1 MHLDRNRGHGFF
13 LTLEGPEGSGKST
26 QARRLAD
33 RLGAAGHRCLVTREP
48 GGTALGEQVRQI
60 LLHAPELA
68 PTPATDALLFNAARA
83 QLVAEV
89 IKPALERGE
98 VVVCDR
104 FTDSTLAYQ
113 GFGNGQSLEPLRDLA
128 RFAIGDLS
136 PDMTVLFDLPVE
148 DGLRRKRHDD
158 EITRFESHVDVAFHR
173 RVRNGFLELAK
184 AEPERFLVVDG
195 LDTPDQIEARILDA
209 LLPRIHS
216 QPPSRA
222 GVFQTETDTNG
233 LAAVSSEPQPDPLRM
248 KK

>member
-1 MHLDRNRGHGFF
+1 MHLDRNRRRGFF

-33 RLGAAGHRCLVTREP
+33 RIGAAGYRCLVTREP

-89 IKPALERGE
+89 IEPALERGE
-98 VVVCDR
+98 VVICDR

-113 GFGNGQSLEPLRDLA
+113 GFGNGQPLEPLRDLA

-148 DGLRRKRHDD
+148 DGLRRKRRDD

-173 RVRNGFLELAK
+173 RVRNGFLELAA
-184 AEPERFLVVDG
+184 AEPGRFLVVDG
-195 LDTPDQIEARILDA
+195 LDTPDQIEAQLLDA
-209 LLPRIHS
+209 LLPRILS
-216 QPPSRA
+216 LLQARA
-222 GVFQTETDTNG
+222 GAFQTETETSR
-233 LAAVSSEPQPDPLRM
+233 LAGVSSEPQRDPLRM

>member
-1 MHLDRNRGHGFF
+1 MHPDRSRQGGFF

-33 RLGAAGHRCLVTREP
+33 RLGAAGYRCLVTREP

-60 LLHAPELA
+60 LLHAPELT

-89 IKPALERGE
+89 IGPALQRGD
-98 VVVCDR
+98 VVICDR

-113 GFGNGQSLEPLRDLA
+113 GYGNGQDLEPLRALA
-128 RFAIGDLS
+128 QFAVGDLS

-148 DGLRRKRHDD
+148 DGLRRKRRDD

-173 RVRNGFLELAK
+173 RVRNGFLELAA
-184 AEPERFLVVDG
+184 AEPERFVVVDA
-195 LDTPDQIEARILDA
+195 LDTPDQIEAQLLDA
-209 LLPRIHS
+209 LLPRIGS
-216 QPPSRA
+216 QLLLA
-222 GVFQTETDTNG
+222 EAFQTETETSR
-233 LAAVSSEPQPDPLRM
+233 LAGVSSEPQHDPLRM